1 MRFIGRLFVIIFA
14 VVFASLAAGV
24 AIAVGILGPQ
34 WQAIQADPVGR
45 FFFGGLV
52 VVGGVFTGAIS
63 ILPLAI
69 SIAVAETFK
78 IRSVLINM
86 AAGAL
91 LLLAGYYGSGFARP
105 SYEES
110 IDAAPP
116 PVSRETQ
123 IAAAAGAIFG
133 FAYWLVAGRNAGRWR
148 EGGASA

>member
-1 MRFIGRLFVIIFA
+1 MRFIGRLFVILFA
-14 VVFASLAAGV
+14 VIVASLAAGV
-24 AIAVGILGPQ
+24 AIAVGVLGPE
-34 WQAIQADPVGR
+34 WQAMQADPVGR

-52 VVGGVFTGAIS
+52 VIGGVFTGAVS
-63 ILPLAI
+63 ILPLGI

-78 IRSVLINM
+78 IRSLLVNM
-86 AAGAL
+86 AAGAV

-110 IDAAPP
+110 IDNAPP

-123 IAAAAGAIFG
+123 IAAAAGAVFG